1 MLALYFIIFL
11 FIIYL
16 YYIFSNNRGNIL
28 NNKIENNGN
37 IDTKCTKF
45 KNLLKNKNSRLEQI
59 ISTKNS

>member
-45 KNLLKNKNSRLEQI
+45 KNLLKNKKSRLEQI